1 MTDTRDPVYHKTRG
15 KDHLLASR
23 GQGVYVYDAE
33 GRAYL
38 DAVGGSFVVSIG
50 HGIKEVVDAMTAQAS
65 MVSFPYVADF
75 TTQSEIDLARE
86 VLSMSPPGM
95 SKVYAVSGGSEATEV
110 AIKLARKYQIARGRP
125 GRWRIIGRWQS
136 YHGATMA
143 ALSASGHTGRRADFQ
158 PYLLDFPHIGPPY
171 CYRCPWHL
179 EYPSCQLACAE
190 DLEVAIRRNGADTIA
205 AFICEPIGGA
215 ADGAVVPQP
224 DYFARIR
231 EICDRHDILLIA
243 DEVITGFGRTGAN
256 FAIDHF
262 GVIPDVIT
270 CGKGLGS
277 GYAPIGALVMHEK
290 VVDALDSSGDA
301 LFTGYT
307 YSGHPVSCAAGA
319 AVLQYVKRHGLVQRV
334 REEEPWLHEL
344 VGRLASHPSVGD
356 IRGKGFLIG
365 IELVADKVTKRPF
378 PLEVRFGKKVVK
390 KAWELGM
397 VIRAES
403 GTVNGVAGD
412 HLLLAPPLVTSRDD
426 LTKMV
431 TILDEALGSVETAVA
446 RGA

>member
-1 MTDTRDPVYHKTRG
+1 MTEKLDPVFHKTGG

-23 GQGVYVYDAE
+23 GEGVYVYDAE

-50 HGIKEVVDAMTAQAS
+50 HGVKEVVDAMARQARN
-65 MVSFPYVADF
+65 VSFPYVADF

-86 VLSMSPPGM
+86 VLSMSPKGM

-110 AIKLARKYQIARGRP
+110 AIKLARKYQMARGRP
-125 GRWRIIGRWQS
+125 GRWRIVGRWQS

-179 EYPSCQLACAE
+179 DYPSCQLACAE
-190 DLEVAIRRNGADTIA
+190 DLEVAIKRNGAESIA

-215 ADGAVVPQP
+215 ADGAVVPPP
-224 DYFARIR
+224 DYFVKIR
-231 EICDRHDILLIA
+231 EICDRHDILFIA

-256 FAIDHF
+256 FAMDHF
-262 GVIPDVIT
+262 GVTPDLIT

-277 GYAPIGALVMHEK
+277 GYAPIGAVILHAK
-290 VVDALDSSGDA
+290 VVETLETAGA

-319 AVLQYVKRHGLVQRV
+319 AVLQYVKRHQLVQRV
-334 REEEPWLHEL
+334 RDEEPWLRER
-344 VGRLASHPSVGD
+344 VGRLGVHPSVGE
-356 IRGKGFLIG
+356 IRGRGFLIG
-365 IELVADKVTKRPF
+365 IELVADKATKEPF
-378 PLEVRFGKKVVK
+378 PNEVGFGKKVVK

-397 VIRAES
+397 VIRSES

-412 HLLLAPPLVTSRDD
+412 HLLLAPPLVASRDD
-426 LTKMV
+426 LGKMV
-431 TILDEALGSVETAVA
+431 TILDEALSFAEGDVA
-446 RGA
+446 RRA